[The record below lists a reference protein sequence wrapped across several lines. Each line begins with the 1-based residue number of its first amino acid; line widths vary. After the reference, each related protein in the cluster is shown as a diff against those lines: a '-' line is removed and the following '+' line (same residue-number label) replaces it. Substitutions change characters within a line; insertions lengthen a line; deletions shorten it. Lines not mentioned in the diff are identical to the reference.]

1 MFRPNRR
8 EFLKSVSAASLL
20 PLEQTRAELILH
32 HGNIITVD
40 DRQPKAEAVAIAG
53 GRLFA
58 VGSNDDV
65 LNLATAATRKI
76 DLEGKTVVPG
86 FIDAHTHL
94 GYSGLRHLTRLDCD
108 LRSIDAI
115 KGAIRAYAQET
126 PVSDWVTGFKYDDTK
141 TAEGRALTR
150 EDLDEVAPE
159 HPVFIEHRGG
169 HTAYVN
175 SLALERAGITEDTPD
190 PQGGHRGRDASGRL
204 NGKLEENAAFTMGNL
219 LPSDFSRE
227 QAREGVKLITEM
239 MARSGVTSAHD
250 ALGSPDDLRFYQ
262 DSREADE
269 LALRVYALID
279 VQYLDAMIEAGVRTG
294 LGDEWVKV
302 GPVKLLCDGSIS
314 ERTARL
320 SEPFVG
326 SPDDY
331 GIIVTEESELYEQ
344 ARKAH
349 AAGWQVAVHA
359 NGDVGIDITLRVL
372 ERVQQELPR
381 EDPRFRL
388 EHCTVIND
396 DLIARIRALGA
407 IPNPFSTYVYY
418 HGEKM
423 IYYGAGRLEHM
434 FAVRSFLDA
443 GIKVTQTSDYPPG
456 PFEPMMALQSSVT
469 RTDMN
474 GTTWGASQKVSVL
487 EAIRVG
493 TLHGAHASY
502 EENDKGSLE
511 AGKLADLVVL
521 GQDPTEVDPSTLID
535 IPVERT
541 MVGGRWVH
549 EA

>member
-32 HGNIITVD
+32 HGNIFTID

-53 GRLFA
+53 GRFFA

-65 LNLATAATRKI
+65 LNLKSAATRRI

-115 KGAIRAYAQET
+115 KDAIRAYAQET
-126 PVSDWVTGFKYDDTK
+126 PVGEWVAGFKYDDTK

-150 EDLDEVAPE
+150 ADLDEVAPE

-175 SLALERAGITEDTPD
+175 SLALERAGIGEDTPD

-204 NGKLEENAAFTMGNL
+204 NGKLEENAAFTMSDL
-219 LPSDFSRE
+219 LPAEFSRE
-227 QAREGVKLITEM
+227 QAREGVKLISAM

-250 ALGSPDDLRFYQ
+250 ALGAPDDLRAYQ
-262 DSREADE
+262 DSREAGE
-269 LALRVYALID
+269 LALRVYTLID

-320 SEPFVG
+320 SEPFIG

-331 GIIVTEESELYEQ
+331 GIIVTEEGELYAQ

-349 AAGWQVAVHA
+349 EAGWQVAVHA

-372 ERVQQELPR
+372 ERVQRELPR

-388 EHCTVIND
+388 EHCTIVND
-396 DLIARIRALGA
+396 DLIARIRSLGA

-423 IYYGAGRLEHM
+423 IYYGAERLEHM

-474 GTTWGASQKVSVL
+474 ETVWGPSQKVSVL

-493 TLHGAHASY
+493 TLHGAHASF
-502 EENDKGSLE
+502 EENDKGSIE

>member
-1 MFRPNRR
+1 MTTRRP
-8 EFLKSVSAASLL
+8 
-20 PLEQTRAELILH
+20 Q
-32 HGNIITVD
+32 
-40 DRQPKAEAVAIAG
+40 
-53 GRLFA
+53 
-58 VGSNDDV
+58 
-65 LNLATAATRKI
+65 
-76 DLEGKTVVPG
+76 
-86 FIDAHTHL
+86 
-94 GYSGLRHLTRLDCD
+94 
-108 LRSIDAI
+108 
-115 KGAIRAYAQET
+115 
-126 PVSDWVTGFKYDDTK
+126 K

-159 HPVFIEHRGG
+159 HPVFIEHRCG

-175 SLALERAGITEDTPD
+175 SLALEKAGIAEDTPD
-190 PQGGHRGRDASGRL
+190 SQGGHRGRDASGRL
-204 NGKLEENAAFTMGNL
+204 NGKLEENAAFTMDNL

-250 ALGSPDDLRFYQ
+250 ALGSPDDLRSYQ
-262 DSREADE
+262 NSREADE

-279 VQYLDAMIEAGVRTG
+279 VQYLYAMIEAGVRTG

-302 GPVKLLCDGSIS
+302 GPVKLLCDGSIL

-326 SPDDY
+326 SLDDY

-349 AAGWQVAVHA
+349 AAGWQVAVHT
-359 NGDVGIDITLRVL
+359 NGDVGIEITLRVL

-381 EDPRFRL
+381 EDPCFRL

-423 IYYGAGRLEHM
+423 IYYGAERLEHM

-469 RTDMN
+469 HGHERHHVGRESKSARFGSDPRRHTPRRKCVVRRKRQRLSRSRQARRPR
-474 GTTWGASQKVSVL
+474 GARPRSDRSRPVD
-487 EAIRVG
+487 
-493 TLHGAHASY
+493 AHRYPRRA
-502 EENDKGSLE
+502 ND
-511 AGKLADLVVL
+511 
-521 GQDPTEVDPSTLID
+521 
-535 IPVERT
+535 
-541 MVGGRWVH
+541 GGR
-549 EA
+549 ALGPRSLKS

>member
-32 HGNIITVD
+32 HGNIFTID

-53 GRLFA
+53 GRFFA

-65 LNLATAATRKI
+65 LNLKSAATRRI

-115 KGAIRAYAQET
+115 KDAIRAYARET
-126 PVSDWVTGFKYDDTK
+126 PVGEWVAGFKYDDTK

-150 EDLDEVAPE
+150 ADLDEVAPE

-175 SLALERAGITEDTPD
+175 SLALERAGIGEDTPD

-204 NGKLEENAAFTMGNL
+204 NGKLEENAAFTMSDL
-219 LPSDFSRE
+219 LPAEFSRE
-227 QAREGVKLITEM
+227 QAREGVKLISAM

-250 ALGSPDDLRFYQ
+250 ALGAPDDLRAYQ
-262 DSREADE
+262 DSREAGE
-269 LALRVYALID
+269 LALRVYTLID

-320 SEPFVG
+320 SEPFIG

-331 GIIVTEESELYEQ
+331 GILVTEEGELYAQ

-349 AAGWQVAVHA
+349 EAGWQVAVHA

-372 ERVQQELPR
+372 ERVQRELPR

-388 EHCTVIND
+388 EHCTIVND
-396 DLIARIRALGA
+396 DLIARIRSLGA

-423 IYYGAGRLEHM
+423 IYYGAERLEHM

-474 GTTWGASQKVSVL
+474 ETVWGPSQKVSVL

-493 TLHGAHASY
+493 TLHGAHASF
-502 EENDKGSLE
+502 EENDKGSIE

>member
-32 HGNIITVD
+32 HGNIFTID

-53 GRLFA
+53 GRFFA

-65 LNLATAATRKI
+65 LNLKSAATRRI

-115 KGAIRAYAQET
+115 KDAIRAYAQET
-126 PVSDWVTGFKYDDTK
+126 PVGEWVAGFKYDDTK

-150 EDLDEVAPE
+150 ADLDEVAPE

-175 SLALERAGITEDTPD
+175 SLALERAGIGEDTPD

-204 NGKLEENAAFTMGNL
+204 NGKLEENAAFTMSDL
-219 LPSDFSRE
+219 LPAEFSRE
-227 QAREGVKLITEM
+227 QAREGVKLISAM

-250 ALGSPDDLRFYQ
+250 ALGAPDDLRAYQ
-262 DSREADE
+262 DSREAGE
-269 LALRVYALID
+269 LALRVYTLID

-320 SEPFVG
+320 SEPFIG

-331 GIIVTEESELYEQ
+331 GILVTEEGELYAQ

-349 AAGWQVAVHA
+349 EAGWQVAVHA

-372 ERVQQELPR
+372 ERVQRELPR

-388 EHCTVIND
+388 EHCTIVND
-396 DLIARIRALGA
+396 DLIARIRSLGA

-423 IYYGAGRLEHM
+423 IYYGAERLEHM

-474 GTTWGASQKVSVL
+474 ETVWGPSQKVSVL

-493 TLHGAHASY
+493 TLHGAHASF
-502 EENDKGSLE
+502 EENDKGSIE

>member
-32 HGNIITVD
+32 HGNIFTID
-40 DRQPKAEAVAIAG
+40 DRPPKAEAVAIAE
-53 GRLFA
+53 GRFFA

-65 LNLATAATRKI
+65 LNLKSAATRRI

-108 LRSIDAI
+108 LRSINAI
-115 KGAIRAYAQET
+115 KDAIRAYARET
-126 PVSDWVTGFKYDDTK
+126 PVGEWVAGFKYDDTK

-150 EDLDEVAPE
+150 ADLDEVAPE

-175 SLALERAGITEDTPD
+175 SLALERAGIGEDTPD

-204 NGKLEENAAFTMGNL
+204 NGKLEENAAFTMSDL
-219 LPSDFSRE
+219 LPAEFSRE
-227 QAREGVKLITEM
+227 QAREGVKLISAM

-250 ALGSPDDLRFYQ
+250 ALGAPDDLRAYQ
-262 DSREADE
+262 DSREAGE
-269 LALRVYALID
+269 LALRVYTLID

-320 SEPFVG
+320 SEPFIG

-331 GIIVTEESELYEQ
+331 GILVTEEGELYAQ

-349 AAGWQVAVHA
+349 EAGWQVAVHA

-372 ERVQQELPR
+372 ERVQRELPR

-388 EHCTVIND
+388 EHCTIVND
-396 DLIARIRALGA
+396 DLIARIRSLGA

-423 IYYGAGRLEHM
+423 IYYGAERLEHM

-474 GTTWGASQKVSVL
+474 GTVWGPSQKVSVL

-493 TLHGAHASY
+493 TLHGAHASF
-502 EENDKGSLE
+502 EENDKGSIE

>member
-32 HGNIITVD
+32 NGNIITID
-40 DRQPKAEAVAIAG
+40 DRQPKAEAVAMAG

-65 LNLATAATRKI
+65 LNLATAATRQM

-108 LRSIDAI
+108 SRTIEAI

-126 PVSDWVTGFKYDDTK
+126 PVGEWVAGFKYDDTK

-150 EDLDEVAPE
+150 GDLDEVAPDN
-159 HPVFIEHRGG
+159 PVFIEHRGG

-175 SLALERAGITEDTPD
+175 SLAFERAGIAEDAPD
-190 PQGGHRGRDASGRL
+190 PPGGHRGRDASGRL
-204 NGKLEENAAFTMGNL
+204 NGKLEENAAFAMGKL

-227 QAREGVKLITEM
+227 QAREGVRLITEM

-250 ALGSPDDLRFYQ
+250 ALGSPDDLRSYQ
-262 DSREADE
+262 DSRDAGE

-279 VQYLDAMIEAGVRTG
+279 VQYLDAMIEAGIRTG

-331 GIIVTEESELYEQ
+331 GILVTEEGDLYEQ

-349 AAGWQVAVHA
+349 EAGWQVAVHA

-372 ERVQQELPR
+372 ERVQLELPR

-388 EHCTVIND
+388 EHCTVVND
-396 DLIARIRALGA
+396 DLIARIEALGA

-423 IYYGAGRLEHM
+423 IYYGAERLEHM

-469 RTDMN
+469 RTDIN
-474 GTTWGASQKVSVL
+474 GTVWGPNQRVSVL

-493 TLHGAHASY
+493 TLHGAHASF
-502 EENDKGSLE
+502 EENDKGSIE